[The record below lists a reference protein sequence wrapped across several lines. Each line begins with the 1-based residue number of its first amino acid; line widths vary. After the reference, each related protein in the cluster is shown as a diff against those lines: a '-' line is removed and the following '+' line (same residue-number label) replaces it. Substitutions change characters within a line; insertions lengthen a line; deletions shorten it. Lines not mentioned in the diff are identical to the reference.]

1 MYRGSQGGRRKAQ
14 GVSRE
19 INCSRWLER
28 VEKDAGAARGSGAR
42 GHLATS
48 VGGVHRRRAGI
59 PSSLRS
65 SVGCY
70 DGGQWPSLCGKGKPG
85 EAAGG
90 DPRGNR
96 GAAEVGKEPEVPTR
110 GTCKEREE
118 LRSVRQALAVDA
130 GHRIRSE
137 KRAGG
142 WASSG
147 SQSQRDR
154 SESSNQE
161 DFFPKF
167 SAFYFF
173 CFFGCRTSCFGVVCW
188 IARPERQLPFPPS
201 TTEPRAAAC
210 RGVGGYGSSAADGVC
225 SRNAG
230 ARCVRTAF
238 FNAGG
243 CECSVP
249 GESVGQ
255 RRREGVVVG
264 SEGAV
269 AATLVEE
276 QLRRVSAIRSA
287 GERSQ
292 RGATKRR
299 VWRGVPAS
307 RPEVPRVLSSGAEK
321 PAPADGE

>member
-130 GHRIRSE
+130 GSGRRREPAVGLRADHSLSGTGASRATRKIFSPNFLHFISFVFLGAGLAASE
-137 KRAGG
+137 SCAG
-142 WASSG
+142 S
-147 SQSQRDR
+147 RDR
-154 SESSNQE
+154 SASCL
-161 DFFPKF
+161 FPL
-167 SAFYFF
+167 
-173 CFFGCRTSCFGVVCW
+173 
-188 IARPERQLPFPPS
+188 PRQSL
-201 TTEPRAAAC
+201 
-210 RGVGGYGSSAADGVC
+210 
-225 SRNAG
+225 
-230 ARCVRTAF
+230 
-238 FNAGG
+238 
-243 CECSVP
+243 
-249 GESVGQ
+249 
-255 RRREGVVVG
+255 
-264 SEGAV
+264 
-269 AATLVEE
+269 E
-276 QLRRVSAIRSA
+276 QLRAEGLEVTEVVRLTVCAA
-287 GERSQ
+287 GMP
-292 RGATKRR
+292 
-299 VWRGVPAS
+299 VRGV
-307 RPEVPRVLSSGAEK
+307 
-321 PAPADGE
+321 